1 MKQLFIIAFGLLTLT
16 SCGDLPKE
24 KTEKSTDT
32 KTSSAD
38 TTLPSD
44 LTFKILKENI
54 NDSISKCNLDIEL
67 NRKVSEQELTNLANK
82 LRGTRAKYDKVWI
95 FYTLPNM
102 KVGSGAWA
110 TTHFTP
116 TLEVKILGSTD
127 KEESNT
133 NNAANVV
140 DGKQIG
146 KWYEQQ
152 ATSATYLYYEKDNK
166 FFMKTIFKDGT
177 SMEAKMNQKKVSN
190 GLQLTDPE
198 DTHGEYYIISKSGE
212 LEFYNKGNKKYTTAQ
227 ATK

>member
-1 MKQLFIIAFGLLTLT
+1 MKQLFIFAFGLLTLT

-32 KTSSAD
+32 KILSAD
-38 TTLPSD
+38 TTLPTD

-82 LRGTRAKYDKVWI
+82 LRGTRTKYDKVWI

-116 TLEVKILGSTD
+116 TLEIKILGSTE

-152 ATSATYLYYEKDNK
+152 ATSATYLYYEKDKK

-177 SMEAKMNQKKVSN
+177 SMEAKMNPKKVSN

-212 LEFYNKGNKKYTTAQ
+212 LEFYNKDNKKFTSAQ

>member
-1 MKQLFIIAFGLLTLT
+1 MKQLFIITFGLMAIS
-16 SCGDLPKE
+16 SCGNLPKE
-24 KTEKSTDT
+24 KKEKSVNLQ
-32 KTSSAD
+32 TSQAD

-44 LTFKILKENI
+44 LTFKIIKENI
-54 NDSISKCNLDIEL
+54 NDSINKCNLDIEL
-67 NRKVSEQELTNLANK
+67 NRKVIEQELTNLANK
-82 LRGTRAKYDKVWI
+82 LRGTRTKFNKVWI

-102 KVGSGAWA
+102 KIGSGAWA

-116 TLEVKILGSTD
+116 NLEVKILGSTD

-133 NNAANVV
+133 NNAANNL
-140 DGKQIG
+140 DGKQVG

-177 SMEAKMNQKKVSN
+177 SMEAKMNQKKVGN

-212 LEFYNKGNKKYTTAQ
+212 LEFYNKDNKKFTTAQ
-227 ATK
+227 VTK

>member
-1 MKQLFIIAFGLLTLT
+1 MRKLFIIAFGLLTLS

-24 KTEKSTDT
+24 KTEKTT
-32 KTSSAD
+32 ETTTSQAD
-38 TTLPSD
+38 TTSPSD
-44 LTFKILKENI
+44 LTFKILKENV

-82 LRGTRAKYDKVWI
+82 LRGTRTKYDKVWI
-95 FYTLPNM
+95 FYTLPKM

-127 KEESNT
+127 KEESNS
-133 NNAANVV
+133 NNAVNNV

-177 SMEAKMNQKKVSN
+177 SMEVKMNQKKVRN

-212 LEFYNKGNKKYTTAQ
+212 LEFYNKDNKKFGIAQ
-227 ATK
+227 VIK

>member
-1 MKQLFIIAFGLLTLT
+1 MKQLFIFAIGLLIIT
-16 SCGDLPKE
+16 SCGDIPKE
-24 KTEKSTDT
+24 KAEKSTDT
-32 KTSSAD
+32 KISSAD

-82 LRGTRAKYDKVWI
+82 LLGTRTKYDKVSI

-110 TTHFTP
+110 TTHFAP
-116 TLEVKILGSTD
+116 TLKVKRLGSTA
-127 KEESNT
+127 KEQSNT
-133 NNAANVV
+133 NNAANIV

-146 KWYEQQ
+146 KWCEQQ
-152 ATSATYLYYEKDNK
+152 ATPATYLYYEKDKK
-166 FFMKTIFKDGT
+166 FFMKTIFKVGT
-177 SMEAKMNQKKVSN
+177 SMEAKINQKKVNN

-212 LEFYNKGNKKYTTAQ
+212 LEFYNKYNKKFTTAQ